1 MVILVPV
8 IAGDSTIPKWVLA
21 NVPASRDRAGF
32 TKQLR
37 NQAIRW
43 TLLCTYFCFSTYT
56 RLAEQKFVLSFA
68 DLRGLVLIGLT
79 VVTGCIVVTAVVG
92 IARAFQARKWLD
104 ENERWP
110 EIAQLQWYKPMIS
123 RMVPG
128 RVTAIVFLL
137 LVLGIVAYWNFL
149 L

>member
-37 NQAIRW
+37 GQGIRW
-43 TLLCTYFCFSTYT
+43 TLLCLYFCFNTYQ
-56 RLAEQKFVLSFA
+56 RLVEQKFVLTLA
-68 DLRGLVLIGLT
+68 DPRTLALT
-79 VVTGCIVVTAVVG
+79 VATLWIVVAAVLG
-92 IARAFQARKWLD
+92 IWRAFQALNWLD
-104 ENERWP
+104 KNEKWT
-110 EIAQLQWYKPMIS
+110 EVAGFQWHEPVIS

-137 LVLGIVAYWNFL
+137 LVLGIIAYWNFL
-149 L
+149 S